1 MKTTD
6 FLTEAAADA
15 SKADKEGDFKRG
27 DKRFSGIVKATKKQF
42 ANDTKQGVAEGS
54 EQINELRDRM
64 YQYIRSIV
72 PTWPEY
78 VVQDWLY
85 KGRGKNK
92 NYNVNSDVKGEII
105 EMIADAGLSPNTNPW
120 QLVPNM
126 KFTMDM
132 FEPKSKRKL
141 IGRAGGTSDMGM
153 GIPKDAERHATQAAL
168 IQKGGVSKEPA
179 ILIKRPEGYDL
190 LEGWH
195 RTIQHF
201 HMYPNGYTGTAYVA
215 VAQGQQGVAEN
226 NTAKDVNK
234 FFNNVYDPVFPN
246 LQRVAL
252 LAMQGRQQEASGQL
266 HSVIKDASPEVQKQ
280 IINAVNNIKPVTI
293 NGKIADS
300 STIDKSKQH
309 QDWIINTFIPW
320 VQSQLGKQ
328 GVAEGSLKEFAP
340 GPGGGESG
348 RWYTDDQLTDIVG
361 DGWYTD
367 LDVSGDIPKQQMIQQ
382 AQAWLDDQGYSVQ
395 VLNCKVNDDDME
407 WYIEG
412 NFQNSRFAKKGVGE
426 ASLATMR
433 DYFAG
438 DKNAQD
444 PTTLAKQRQWFDASK
459 DTNGRVVSKKFRN
472 RWEYEQWLKQLK
484 LTQVAAGKEYNE
496 EEEAANLLEYL
507 RKIHKRWAI
516 VSKRGGRPLVYF
528 KGDGR
533 PSKEWIEK
541 QERRINHLKH
551 KK

>member
-1 MKTTD
+1 MDMKKILQAIDNASTEVSSSEMQRLRNIVEGKGPLNRLTAAESMTVDHYSALRTTITSPVLNVQED
-6 FLTEAAADA
+6 ARPSMIGKYFKTVEEELQESAQQGNLRTRQLAERVTTRLNELSTATLASYKKKAGADA

-27 DKRFSGIVKATKKQF
+27 NKRFSGIVKATKKQF

-54 EQINELRDRM
+54 EWETRHDEFTTVGDRATPEQINK
-64 YQYIRSIV
+64 IV
-72 PTWPEY
+72 KALIGAA
-78 VVQDWLY
+78 QQAGS
-85 KGRGKNK
+85 KRGFLN
-92 NYNVNSDVKGEII
+92 
-105 EMIADAGLSPNTNPW
+105 
-120 QLVPNM
+120 QLVGKQSNGDLARM
-126 KFTMDM
+126 
-132 FEPKSKRKL
+132 
-141 IGRAGGTSDMGM
+141 AHV
-153 GIPKDAERHATQAAL
+153 AETLAKN
-168 IQKGGVSKEPA
+168 IQKNSNAKPGSDERKELGQHLVYAVS
-179 ILIKRPEGYDL
+179 LLKR
-190 LEGWH
+190 
-195 RTIQHF
+195 I
-201 HMYPNGYTGTAYVA
+201 
-215 VAQGQQGVAEN
+215 
-226 NTAKDVNK
+226 
-234 FFNNVYDPVFPN
+234 
-246 LQRVAL
+246 
-252 LAMQGRQQEASGQL
+252 SG
-266 HSVIKDASPEVQKQ
+266 E
-280 IINAVNNIKPVTI
+280 
-293 NGKIADS
+293 
-300 STIDKSKQH
+300 
-309 QDWIINTFIPW
+309 
-320 VQSQLGKQ
+320 Q